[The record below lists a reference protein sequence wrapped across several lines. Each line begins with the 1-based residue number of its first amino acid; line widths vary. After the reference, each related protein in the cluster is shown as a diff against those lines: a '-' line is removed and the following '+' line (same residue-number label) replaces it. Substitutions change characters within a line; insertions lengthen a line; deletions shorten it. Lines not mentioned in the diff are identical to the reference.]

1 MVTLQVLNTYKV
13 RKKNTEIQVSRKK
26 VHSSY
31 TYSLKLSYSKITI
44 LYLKPKKKK
53 TKKLSQILVLR
64 SSPQIIVDASKIF
77 LISANNLFLNE
88 P

>member
-44 LYLKPKKKK
+44 FYLKPKKKK
-53 TKKLSQILVLR
+53 KNKKIESNTCV
-64 SSPQIIVDASKIF
+64 AF
-77 LISANNLFLNE
+77 LTTNHSGC
-88 P
+88 

>member
-1 MVTLQVLNTYKV
+1 MVTLQVLNAYRV
-13 RKKNTEIQVSRKK
+13 RGKKIGIQVSRKK

-31 TYSLKLSYSKITI
+31 TYSLKLSYNKITI
-44 LYLKPKKKK
+44 LYLKKKKQK

-77 LISANNLFLNE
+77 LISAK
-88 P
+88 

>member
-31 TYSLKLSYSKITI
+31 TYLLKLSYSKITI

-64 SSPQIIVDASKIF
+64 SSPQIIVDASKNF
-77 LISANNLFLNE
+77 LISTK
-88 P
+88 

>member
-1 MVTLQVLNTYKV
+1 MVTLQVLNAYRV
-13 RKKNTEIQVSRKK
+13 RGKKIRIQVSRKK

-44 LYLKPKKKK
+44 LYLK

-77 LISANNLFLNE
+77 LISAK
-88 P
+88 

>member
-53 TKKLSQILVLR
+53 NKKIESNTCV
-64 SSPQIIVDASKIF
+64 AF
-77 LISANNLFLNE
+77 LTTNHSGC
-88 P
+88 

>member
-53 TKKLSQILVLR
+53 KQK
-64 SSPQIIVDASKIF
+64 
-77 LISANNLFLNE
+77 N
-88 P
+88 

>member
-44 LYLKPKKKK
+44 LYLKQKKK

-77 LISANNLFLNE
+77 LISAK
-88 P
+88 